1 MNAELTAKQIAR
13 IERIRAER
21 AVAKHNIHYR
31 RQCVG
36 CGDTPCIK
44 PTDPMDSPLCHSC
57 DKVWA
62 QINVDGNARAA
73 KKDATIAAPYG
84 YTKTGRIRVKPL
96 KSQTHNVCEDC
107 GEKFDNEGWL
117 PLKYCECCDDQRRSD
132 EEESEVKPTFKY
144 HLSYEDA
151 DLDTESFVDLETAR
165 VAMKAVIGKGQ
176 YSWVQ
181 IIEGFDAVVEEWESA
196 SVETDPDE
204 E

>member
-1 MNAELTAKQIAR
+1 MLARQTGRKYEDLYAEHHGTMRFWGDAELTAKQIAR
-13 IERIRAER
+13 IQRIRAER
-21 AVAKHNIHYR
+21 AERIVDQR
-31 RQCVG
+31 
-36 CGDTPCIK
+36 
-44 PTDPMDSPLCHSC
+44 DSP
-57 DKVWA
+57 
-62 QINVDGNARAA
+62 NV
-73 KKDATIAAPYG
+73 APYKKCAFCHERSSCG
-84 YTKTGRIRVKPL
+84 NYTNDD
-96 KSQTHNVCEDC
+96 Q
-107 GEKFDNEGWL
+107 WQ
-117 PLKYCECCDDQRRSD
+117 CECCDDQRRRE